1 MSAASIG
8 SGASVGREGP
18 VVHLGALRIRDLM
31 SGAFAT
37 VPPDA
42 TMARIREALLEA
54 PYGELFVTGD
64 DGRLHGTITLA
75 ELSHSAFDTANDP
88 LLRALDVARMNPPVV
103 NPVDDVQSVLAR
115 MMDAGE
121 EHLGVVD
128 GAGKLVGFV
137 HEVDVMLACN
147 RALVQARREERG
159 ED

>member
-1 MSAASIG
+1 MT
-8 SGASVGREGP
+8 
-18 VVHLGALRIRDLM
+18 ALKISELM

-42 TMARIREALLEA
+42 TMAQIREALLEA
-54 PYGELFVTGD
+54 PCGELFVTGD
-64 DGRLHGTITLA
+64 DGRLHGTITLT

-103 NPVDDVQSVLAR
+103 SPTDDVQAVLAR

-128 GAGKLVGFV
+128 DAGRLVGFV
-137 HEVDVMLACN
+137 HEVDVMLAYN